1 MSTRV
6 EGAEPP
12 VILIT
17 AKATL
22 AAGTACLML
31 TVTQESGDLW
41 WYNLSERKNSRLA
54 YGEIIV
60 PGHVA
65 ALRRAAQICADGY
78 QPGTIERGLLDAF
91 AQDAPLRA
99 PPDVSSPDRPRLI
112 CKPGPTPRRLPRTS
126 SPAGRRRSPPQRPDV
141 ARPRRQRGGLPAT
154 MASRSRV
161 AQPRRARAGRRG
173 PAGLNACPGH
183 RPVDGRRA
191 AGCQARPGVL
201 AAIRIC
207 PPAATKKTHGHHRT

>member
-12 VILIT
+12 VILLT

-22 AAGTACLML
+22 AAGTAHLML

-41 WYNLSERKNSRLA
+41 RYNLSEPKNSRLA
-54 YGEIIV
+54 YGKIIV

-91 AQDAPLRA
+91 AQDAP
-99 PPDVSSPDRPRLI
+99 
-112 CKPGPTPRRLPRTS
+112 
-126 SPAGRRRSPPQRPDV
+126 
-141 ARPRRQRGGLPAT
+141 
-154 MASRSRV
+154 
-161 AQPRRARAGRRG
+161 
-173 PAGLNACPGH
+173 
-183 RPVDGRRA
+183 
-191 AGCQARPGVL
+191 
-201 AAIRIC
+201 
-207 PPAATKKTHGHHRT
+207 